1 MGIAIHS
8 DRIMIGIVM
17 VLISTLGVINGLRD
31 VVQRNFTSG
40 TLEIMNSV
48 LGALGIAFGIAL
60 AMKMLHGGGNAG
72 GAVLNSNIFVQA
84 VSVSVGSIGL
94 AGIYQIRGKKCYLFR
109 DRSIS
114 DMDSLSDRETIRR
127 QLFVR
132 NASGI
137 CICGNVC
144 ICNGQN

>member
-40 TLEIMNSV
+40 ALEIMNSV
-48 LGALGIAFGIAL
+48 LGALGIAFGIAFSNENVAWRWKCRRSSTKL
-60 AMKMLHGGGNAG
+60 QYICAG
-72 GAVLNSNIFVQA
+72 GF
-84 VSVSVGSIGL
+84 
-94 AGIYQIRGKKCYLFR
+94 GISRKYRTGWNLSDTWQKSYLFR

-114 DMDSLSDRETIRR
+114 DMDSLSDCETIWR

-132 NASGI
+132 NASGS
-137 CICGNVC
+137 CILWECTHL
-144 ICNGQN
+144 